1 MMNDKINLTLDKE
14 FYIKLQKYAKKNKRT
29 IKATLEIIIDRVC
42 L

>member
-1 MMNDKINLTLDKE
+1 MSDKINLTLDRE